1 MKKFQI
7 NLKKGEKK
15 TIPPHTHTYKGK
27 QQMKLEQV
35 IFLVQFSGLEIL
47 VKISKMSA
55 KHLVK
60 FRRQTLNFPK
70 EFVARWWGKKKTAAP
85 GFN

>member
-1 MKKFQI
+1 MKKIQI

-15 TIPPHTHTYKGK
+15 PFLPTHTYKGK

-35 IFLVQFSGLEIL
+35 FFFQFSGLEIL

-60 FRRQTLNFPK
+60 FTRQTLNFPK